1 MSTGTE
7 LQRITENSV
16 QKFIAPKV
24 NDLIALI
31 GKENML
37 RETSFAIQAANSNT
51 MLMEATPQSVAKAVW
66 NTAITGLSLNP
77 VLKLAYL
84 TPRRISGTMEALL
97 MPSYMGLSKLI
108 TDTGAVINIYAHV
121 IYRGDEWDVEYGTE
135 RKLTHKPKFIS
146 SKKDDVIAA
155 YSVAVLHDGSKAF
168 ELMSLEELHS
178 IRERS
183 DGYRSFKEGKA
194 KSAIWESDFGEM
206 CRKTTIKRL
215 AKYLPKSD
223 VKAWEKVMEAIKLD
237 DSDYPMSLNQENYI
251 RNLLQTSTFDEKQRQ
266 YFENQISDSTTQFD
280 AEQMIETL
288 KMNQLDPITQR
299 GQYSQTDIK
308 NKQNEIGA
316 AA

>member
-24 NDLIALI
+24 NDLVALI

-84 TPRRISGTMEALL
+84 TPRRISGAMEALL

-108 TDTGAVINIYAHV
+108 TDTGAVINIFAHV
-121 IYRGDEWDVEYGTE
+121 IYKGDEWEVEYGTE
-135 RKLTHKPKFIS
+135 RKLIHKPKFLS

-155 YSVAVLHDGSKAF
+155 YAVAVLHDGSKAF
-168 ELMSLEELHS
+168 EIMSLEELHS

-183 DGYRSFKEGKA
+183 DGYKAFKAGKTS
-194 KSAIWESDFGEM
+194 SAIWESDFGEM

-237 DSDYPMSLNQENYI
+237 DSDYPMSQNQENYI
-251 RNLLQTSTFDEKQRQ
+251 RSLINTSTYDNKQRDYMEQ
-266 YFENQISDSTTQFD
+266 QLSAGMTQFD
-280 AEQMIETL
+280 AEQMIENL
-288 KMNQLDPITQR
+288 KLNQLDPITQ
-299 GQYSQTDIK
+299 GGAYSQTDIK
-308 NKQNEIGA
+308 EKIANQA
-316 AA
+316 A